1 MLKLPSVKA
10 RGFYRVEVLRADGST
25 KSDTGLF
32 PNLITSAGAAR
43 ILAGWSEFAAQ
54 CVAGTGTT
62 PPTVGDTKLVNQVMA
77 VGSGVPSFDKQ
88 VTTKPWYSSAQKV
101 FTFPAAT
108 QNYTIG
114 ELGVSNVSGAVVIC
128 SRALPRDTTGA
139 VTTISVLQGEILRVT
154 YVMRMYFDMNKYEGS
169 FEADGVTYNYVAMA
183 DRMDDSQFWQV
194 DFSMAFNPDPSGC
207 QVGQHP
213 ADTKWINE
221 GLINQK
227 LDKTYESNYSVGVTP
242 EAAVPHVG
250 AKAVWRYKINLATA
264 NYPKGLNVIRFGH
277 SRGNYRSG
285 PSYSILLDKYLPKTA
300 DMTLEID
307 IDCDYQ
313 VNTP

>member
-1 MLKLPSVKA
+1 MLKLPSIKA

-43 ILAGWSEFAAQ
+43 ILTGWSEFASQ

-62 PPTVGDTKLVNQVMA
+62 PPTIGDTKLVNQVMA
-77 VGSGVPSFDKQ
+77 VGSGVASFDKQ
-88 VTTKPWYSSAQKV
+88 STTKPWYSFAQKV

-114 ELGVSNVSGAVVIC
+114 ELGVQNVSGAVAIC

-154 YVMRMYFDMNKYEGS
+154 YVIRMYFDMNKYEGS

-183 DRMDDSQFWQV
+183 DRMNDFQFWQV
-194 DFSMAFNPDPSGC
+194 DFNMQFMPDPSGC
-207 QVGQHP
+207 VVGQWP
-213 ADTKWINE
+213 DDTAWKDV
-221 GLINQK
+221 GLITQGLNK
-227 LDKTYESNYSVGVTP
+227 NVGSGLSAGVSP
-242 EAAVPHVG
+242 DPAVPHVG
-250 AKAVWRYKINLATA
+250 AKAVWRYKISLATA
-264 NYPKGLNVIRFGH
+264 NYPKGINVIRFGH

-285 PSYSILLDKYLPKTA
+285 PSYSILLDKFLPKTA